1 MCNTFWH
8 TAFFPLIID
17 RLLSPLQP
25 AISCPL
31 GWLPSSDHP
40 IAPQLMLCN
49 PSATLWVFRISRP
62 AGNIRCQTTRTP
74 SMSASIQ
81 ISLHSAVPSLTLCSS
96 SSGKQLLLFMM
107 TALVR
112 LNHWT
117 ICRYIHVYK
126 EREDGCHYSY
136 FLI

>member
-31 GWLPSSDHP
+31 GWQPSSDHP
-40 IAPQLMLCN
+40 TAPRLTLCN
-49 PSATLWVFRISRP
+49 PSATLWEFHISRP

-74 SMSASIQ
+74 SMSASIR

-107 TALVR
+107 TALVSPK
-112 LNHWT
+112 HWT
-117 ICRYIHVYK
+117 VCRSIDIHS
-126 EREDGCHYSY
+126 EREEGCHYS
-136 FLI
+136 